1 MEQELIVFSAPWCG
15 PCKMYKPI
23 LDEIKKD
30 LDLTLT
36 QYNVDE
42 DTEMATK
49 YGVRSVPTTVLVK
62 EDGTTATY
70 IGVMTKSRLLAWLAK

>member
-1 MEQELIVFSAPWCG
+1 MVQAIKFYADWCG